1 MPTRKKTIEIVNH
14 SVPGKVIGRFAVK
27 DIPTVSLTPSTL
39 MDPKLR
45 TIAVVTAGRA
55 DYAICLP
62 VLRRI
67 EADPELKLHLI
78 VSGMHL
84 SPEFGLTVNSIVA
97 DGFEVADRVEM
108 LLSSDTPEGIGKSM
122 GLGITA
128 FAQLYARL
136 RADILVVLADR
147 FEMHAAA
154 LAALPFKIPVAHI
167 EGGDLT
173 EGAIDDALRHSITK
187 LSHLHFVS
195 TEEYANR
202 VVQLGEEPWR
212 VIVSGAPSLDNL
224 KSLKLLTAAE
234 LERTYGML
242 PQQPPLLVTYHPV
255 TLEYENTGQQIYELL
270 EALKTFE
277 MPIIFTQ
284 PNADTY
290 GRVIMRAISEFVG
303 NQPSARLI
311 NNLGTQDYLS
321 MMSYAG
327 VMVGNSSSGIIEAPS
342 FKLPVVNIGTRQR
355 GRVRAANVIDVGYS
369 REEITYGI
377 NKALQPAFRNS
388 LSNLVNPY
396 GTGDA
401 AEKIVERLK
410 TVVLTD
416 ERILSKKFHNITY

>member
-1 MPTRKKTIEIVNH
+1 
-14 SVPGKVIGRFAVK
+14 
-27 DIPTVSLTPSTL
+27 
-39 MDPKLR
+39 MDSKLR

-67 EADPELKLHLI
+67 EADPELNLHLI

-84 SPEFGLTVNSIVA
+84 SPEFGLTVNAIVA
-97 DGFEVADRVEM
+97 DGFMIGDRVEM

-122 GLGITA
+122 GLGTIA
-128 FAQLYARL
+128 FAQLYARF
-136 RADILVVLADR
+136 RPDILVVLADR

-154 LAALPFKIPVAHI
+154 LAALPFRIPVAHI

-195 TEEYANR
+195 TDEYAKR

-212 VIVSGAPSLDNL
+212 VLVSGAPSLDNL
-224 KSLKLLTAAE
+224 KSLKLLTASE
-234 LERTYGML
+234 MERKYAISL
-242 PQQPPLLVTYHPV
+242 QPPPLLVTYHPV
-255 TLEYENTGQQIYELL
+255 TLEYENAGQQISELI
-270 EALKTFE
+270 ESLKSFE

-284 PNADTY
+284 PNADTH
-290 GRVIMRAISEFVG
+290 GRMIKQAIREFVG
-303 NQPSARLI
+303 KHPTARLI
-311 NNLGTQDYLS
+311 DNLGTQDYLS
-321 MMSYAG
+321 MMSHSGLMA
-327 VMVGNSSSGIIEAPS
+327 GNSSSGIIEAPS
-342 FKLPVVNIGTRQR
+342 LKLPVVNIGNRQR

-369 REEITYGI
+369 RAEIIDGI
-377 NKALQPAFRNS
+377 KKALQPAFRNG
-388 LSNLVNPY
+388 LRNLINPY

-416 ERILSKKFHNITY
+416 EMILSKKFHDII

>member
-1 MPTRKKTIEIVNH
+1 
-14 SVPGKVIGRFAVK
+14 
-27 DIPTVSLTPSTL
+27 
-39 MDPKLR
+39 MDSKLR

-97 DGFEVADRVEM
+97 DGFKIGDRIEM

-122 GLGITA
+122 GLGTIA
-128 FAQLYARL
+128 FSQLYARF
-136 RADILVVLADR
+136 RPDILVVLADR

-154 LAALPFKIPVAHI
+154 LAALPFRIPVAHI

-212 VIVSGAPSLDNL
+212 VLVSGAPSLDNL
-224 KSLKLLTAAE
+224 KSLKLLTASE
-234 LERTYGML
+234 LERKYAISL
-242 PQQPPLLVTYHPV
+242 QPPPLLVTYHPV
-255 TLEYENTGQQIYELL
+255 TLEYEHTGQQILELL

-277 MPIIFTQ
+277 MPIIFTH
-284 PNADTY
+284 PNADTC
-290 GRVIMRAISEFVG
+290 GSVITQAIKEFVG
-303 NQPSARLI
+303 NHPSAHLI
-311 NNLGTQDYLS
+311 NNMGTQDYLS
-321 MMSYAG
+321 MMSCAG
-327 VMVGNSSSGIIEAPS
+327 VMVGNSSSGIVEAPS

-369 REEITYGI
+369 REEIIDGI
-377 NKALQPAFRNS
+377 NKAHRPAFRNS

-401 AEKIVERLK
+401 AEKIVGRLK

-416 ERILSKKFHNITY
+416 ERILSKKFHDII

>member
-1 MPTRKKTIEIVNH
+1 
-14 SVPGKVIGRFAVK
+14 
-27 DIPTVSLTPSTL
+27 
-39 MDPKLR
+39 MDSKLR

-67 EADPELKLHLI
+67 KADPDLRLHLI

-84 SPEFGLTVNSIVA
+84 SPEFGLTVDSIVT
-97 DGFEVADRVEM
+97 DGFEIGDRVEM

-122 GLGITA
+122 GLCTIA
-128 FAQLYARL
+128 FAQLFARF
-136 RADILVVLADR
+136 RPDILVVLADR

-154 LAALPFKIPVAHI
+154 LAALPFRIPIAHI

-212 VIVSGAPSLDNL
+212 VIISGAPSLDNL

-234 LERTYGML
+234 LERKYGISL
-242 PQQPPLLVTYHPV
+242 QSPPLLVTYHSV
-255 TLEYENTGQQIYELL
+255 TLEYEDTGQQIYELL

-284 PNADTY
+284 PNADTH
-290 GRVIMRAISEFVG
+290 GRVITREIKEFVD
-303 NQPSARLI
+303 NHPSARLI

-355 GRVRAANVIDVGYS
+355 GRVRAANVIDVGYG
-369 REEITYGI
+369 REEIIHGI
-377 NKALQPAFRNS
+377 NTALSPAFRFG
-388 LSNLVNPY
+388 LRRLVNPY

-410 TVVLTD
+410 TIVLTD
-416 ERILSKKFHNITY
+416 ERILSKKFHDIIY

>member
-1 MPTRKKTIEIVNH
+1 
-14 SVPGKVIGRFAVK
+14 
-27 DIPTVSLTPSTL
+27 
-39 MDPKLR
+39 MDSKLR

-62 VLRRI
+62 LLRRI

-122 GLGITA
+122 GMGVIA

-136 RADILVVLADR
+136 RADVLVVLADR

-154 LAALPFKIPVAHI
+154 LAALPFRIPVAHI

-195 TEEYANR
+195 TEEYADR
-202 VVQLGEEPWR
+202 VIQLGEEPWR
-212 VIVSGAPSLDNL
+212 VVVSGAPSLDNL
-224 KSLKLLTAAE
+224 KSLKLLAASE
-234 LERTYGML
+234 LERKYGIL
-242 PQQPPLLVTYHPV
+242 LHPPPLLVTFHPV
-255 TLEYENTGQQIYELL
+255 TLECGDTGKQILELL
-270 EALKTFE
+270 GALKTFE

-284 PNADTY
+284 PNADTH
-290 GRVIMRAISEFVG
+290 GRAITRAITEFVDNHPLAG
-303 NQPSARLI
+303 LI
-311 NNLGTQDYLS
+311 ANFGTQDYLS
-321 MMSYAG
+321 MMSHSA
-327 VMVGNSSSGIIEAPS
+327 VMVGNSSSGIIEASS
-342 FKLPVVNIGTRQR
+342 FKLPVVNIGIRQR
-355 GRVRAANVIDVGYS
+355 GRVRSANVIDVGYS
-369 REEITYGI
+369 REEIICGI
-377 NKALQPAFRNS
+377 KKARDPVFRDS
-388 LSNLVNPY
+388 LSNLINPY

-401 AEKIVERLK
+401 AEKIVARLK
-410 TVVLTD
+410 TFVLTD
-416 ERILSKKFHNITY
+416 ERILFKKFHDINHS